1 LSKFKI
7 IDKSDLAPEIKSL
20 KITAPIIARKAQAGQ
35 FVILRIDEKGER
47 FPLTIVDWNQV
58 EETITLIFQEIGVS
72 TKKLGKLKIGEQIA
86 DIAGPLGN
94 PSQIEEYGTAVVIG
108 GGLGTALIYPW
119 VRALK
124 KAGNYIIS
132 ILGARNMNLLL
143 LEKELRKLSDEVYIS
158 TDDGSKGVK
167 GFTSDVLKRL
177 LIQGRKLDIVMA
189 GGPVPMMRAVSEV
202 TRPYKIKTVVSLNP
216 IMIDGTGMC
225 GGCRITI
232 GGETKYACVDGPEF
246 NAHTV
251 DFIEKRNIFWLFIF
265 DYCVKNL
272 KTWKK
277 M

>member
-1 LSKFKI
+1 MSEFKI
-7 IDKSDLAPEIKSL
+7 IDKRDLAPEIKRL

-35 FVILRIDEKGER
+35 FVILRVDEKGER
-47 FPLTIVDWNQV
+47 FPLTLVDWNRV

-72 TKKLGKLKIGEQIA
+72 TKKLGKLKVGEQIA

-94 PSQIEEYGTAVVIG
+94 PSQIKKCGTAVVIG
-108 GGLGTALIYPW
+108 GGVGTALIYPW

-143 LEKELRKLSDEVYIS
+143 LEQEIRKLSDEVYIS
-158 TDDGSKGVK
+158 TDDGSIGVK

-177 LIQGRKLDIVMA
+177 LAEGRKLDIVMA
-189 GGPVPMMRAVSEV
+189 GGPVPMMRAVSDV
-202 TRPYKIKTVVSLNP
+202 TRPYKIKTIVSLNP

-232 GGETKYACVDGPEF
+232 GGETKYACINGPEF
-246 NAHTV
+246 NAHKV
-251 DFIEKRNIFWLFIF
+251 DFLELMNRLGTYKEEEQKA
-265 DYCVKNL
+265 VKLEN
-272 KTWKK
+272 KNK
-277 M
+277 